1 MDQQLQVV
9 TKSVKR
15 GRKELGW
22 KTPAGVAKLTAGLEG
37 EKSRMPEEQAG
48 EGRPSRGGGSTRRT
62 SWRQERGCRC

>member
-37 EKSRMPEEQAG
+37 EKESDA
-48 EGRPSRGGGSTRRT
+48 
-62 SWRQERGCRC
+62 